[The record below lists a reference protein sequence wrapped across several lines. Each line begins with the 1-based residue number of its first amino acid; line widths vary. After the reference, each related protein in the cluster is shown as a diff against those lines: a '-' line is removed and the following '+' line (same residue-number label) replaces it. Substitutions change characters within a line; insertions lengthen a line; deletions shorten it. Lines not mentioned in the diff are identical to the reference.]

1 MHFFTKK
8 SIFTERI
15 TGAEN
20 APKKIPK
27 KMISRKSFIVCAV
40 AIFMVVTISLV
51 GNIITIGDKAAEIH
65 PWAGWGFYIV
75 LGLFVLR
82 FIVWPTLKFI
92 FTPELKGDE
101 RDRIEEMEADELARY
116 AKNLSMNQQEK
127 ELFAEAETPLQ
138 GVRKVLE
145 QRDKEATQLIRKAA
159 LNVFIVTGISQ
170 NGSFDII
177 TAFGMNIQMINRLV
191 NLRHRRPTFTQL
203 LELYVV
209 ILSSTLIISLTDNIL
224 DEIDTSELFGSVAG
238 GIAKT
243 LIASSVNGAMNAYMT
258 LRIGKMTMK
267 YLELGS
273 KRFKQNRGKLRRE
286 ARRSALK
293 EVPAIAK
300 SGIESIKESV
310 KSSTWDKITSLNPLK
325 KSTAQE

>member
-1 MHFFTKK
+1 
-8 SIFTERI
+8 
-15 TGAEN
+15 
-20 APKKIPK
+20 
-27 KMISRKSFIVCAV
+27 MIIRK
-40 AIFMVVTISLV
+40 
-51 GNIITIGDKAAEIH
+51 
-65 PWAGWGFYIV
+65 
-75 LGLFVLR
+75 R
-82 FIVWPTLKFI
+82 
-92 FTPELKGDE
+92 DE
-101 RDRIEEMEADELARY
+101 
-116 AKNLSMNQQEK
+116 
-127 ELFAEAETPLQ
+127 
-138 GVRKVLE
+138 
-145 QRDKEATQLIRKAA
+145 EATKLVRKAA

-224 DEIDTSELFGSVAG
+224 DEIDGNELFGSVAG
-238 GIAKT
+238 GLAKT
-243 LIASSVNGAMNAYMT
+243 LVASAVNGAMNAYMT

-273 KRFKQNRGKLRRE
+273 KNFKQNRSKLRRE

-300 SGIESIKESV
+300 SGVESISGTMKNSA
-310 KSSTWDKITSLNPLK
+310 KSWFGF
-325 KSTAQE
+325 

>member
-1 MHFFTKK
+1 
-8 SIFTERI
+8 
-15 TGAEN
+15 
-20 APKKIPK
+20 
-27 KMISRKSFIVCAV
+27 MISRKSFFICAAALF
-40 AIFMVVTISLV
+40 AIVTISLV

-65 PWAGWGFYIV
+65 PWVGWGFYIV

-82 FIVWPTLKFI
+82 FIVWPTLKFL

-101 RDRIEEMEADELARY
+101 RDRIEEMESDELKSY
-116 AKNLSMNQQEK
+116 IKKMSLTQQERD
-127 ELFAEAETPLQ
+127 LFATAEGDLE
-138 GVRKVLE
+138 GVKMILKK
-145 QRDKEATQLIRKAA
+145 RDEEATRLIRKAA

-177 TAFGMNIQMINRLV
+177 TAFGMNLQMINRIV
-191 NLRHRRPTFTQL
+191 NLRHRRPSFTQL

-209 ILSSTLIISLTDNIL
+209 IIASTLIISLTDNIL

-238 GIAKT
+238 GLAKT
-243 LIASSVNGAMNAYMT
+243 LVSSSINGAMNAYMT

-273 KRFKQNRGKLRRE
+273 KNFKQNRSKIRRE
-286 ARRSALK
+286 VRRSAIK

-300 SGIESIKESV
+300 SGLESV
-310 KSSTWDKITSLNPLK
+310 TNAVKSTTMEKLSNLNPLK
-325 KSTAQE
+325 K

>member
-1 MHFFTKK
+1 MPAKIKK
-8 SIFTERI
+8 E
-15 TGAEN
+15 
-20 APKKIPK
+20 
-27 KMISRKSFIVCAV
+27 MVSRRSFIICAV
-40 AIFMVVTISLV
+40 ALVSIVVISLV

-65 PWAGWGFYIV
+65 PWLGWGFYIV
-75 LGLFVLR
+75 LGLFLLCFV
-82 FIVWPTLKFI
+82 VVPTLKFI

-101 RDRIEEMEADELARY
+101 RNEIDFMESDELRRY
-116 AKNLSMNQQEK
+116 IKRLSLSQQER
-127 ELFAEAETPLQ
+127 ELFATAESELE
-138 GVRKVLE
+138 GVKMVIRK
-145 QRDKEATQLIRKAA
+145 RDEEATKLVRKAA

-177 TAFGMNIQMINRLV
+177 TAFGINIQMINRLV

-224 DEIDTSELFGSVAG
+224 DEIDGNELFGSVAG
-238 GIAKT
+238 GLAKT
-243 LIASSVNGAMNAYMT
+243 LVASAVNGAMNAYMT

-273 KRFKQNRGKLRRE
+273 KNFKQNRSKLRRE

-300 SGIESIKESV
+300 SGVESISGTMKNSA
-310 KSSTWDKITSLNPLK
+310 KSWFGF
-325 KSTAQE
+325 

>member
-1 MHFFTKK
+1 MPAKIKK
-8 SIFTERI
+8 E
-15 TGAEN
+15 
-20 APKKIPK
+20 
-27 KMISRKSFIVCAV
+27 MVSRRSFIICAV
-40 AIFMVVTISLV
+40 ALVSIVVISLV

-65 PWAGWGFYIV
+65 PWLGWGFYIV
-75 LGLFVLR
+75 LGLFLLCFV
-82 FIVWPTLKFI
+82 VVPTLKFI

-101 RDRIEEMEADELARY
+101 RNEIDLMESDELRHY
-116 AKNLSMNQQEK
+116 IKRLSLTQQER
-127 ELFAEAETPLQ
+127 ELFATAESELE
-138 GVRKVLE
+138 GVKMIIRK
-145 QRDKEATQLIRKAA
+145 RDEEATKLVRKAA

-224 DEIDTSELFGSVAG
+224 DEIDGNELFGSVAG
-238 GIAKT
+238 GLAKT
-243 LIASSVNGAMNAYMT
+243 LVASAVNGAMNAYMT

-273 KRFKQNRGKLRRE
+273 KNFKQNRSKLRRE

-300 SGIESIKESV
+300 SGVESISGTMKNSA
-310 KSSTWDKITSLNPLK
+310 KSWFGF
-325 KSTAQE
+325 

>member
-1 MHFFTKK
+1 
-8 SIFTERI
+8 
-15 TGAEN
+15 
-20 APKKIPK
+20 
-27 KMISRKSFIVCAV
+27 
-40 AIFMVVTISLV
+40 MVVAISLV

-65 PWAGWGFYIV
+65 PWVGWGFYIV

-101 RDRIEEMEADELARY
+101 RDRIDVMEEGELNSYIKR
-116 AKNLSMNQQEK
+116 LSFTQQERD
-127 ELFAEAETPLQ
+127 LFATAETPLE
-138 GVRKVLE
+138 GAKMVIRK
-145 QRDKEATQLIRKAA
+145 RDEEATKLIRKAA

-191 NLRHRRPTFTQL
+191 NLRHRRPSFTQL

-209 ILSSTLIISLTDNIL
+209 ILSSTLIISLTENIL
-224 DEIDTSELFGSVAG
+224 DEIDASELFGSVAG

-273 KRFKQNRGKLRRE
+273 KNFKQNRSKLRRE
-286 ARRSALK
+286 ARRSAIK

-300 SGIESIKESV
+300 SGLESIKESV
-310 KSSTWDKITSLNPLK
+310 KSTTMDKLSLLNPLK
-325 KSTAQE
+325 KSTN

>member
-1 MHFFTKK
+1 MV
-8 SIFTERI
+8 
-15 TGAEN
+15 
-20 APKKIPK
+20 
-27 KMISRKSFIVCAV
+27 SRRSFIICAV
-40 AIFMVVTISLV
+40 ALVSIVVISLV

-65 PWAGWGFYIV
+65 PWLGWGFYIV
-75 LGLFVLR
+75 LGLFLLCFV
-82 FIVWPTLKFI
+82 VVPTLKFI

-101 RDRIEEMEADELARY
+101 RNEIDLMESDELRRY
-116 AKNLSMNQQEK
+116 IKRLSLTQQER
-127 ELFAEAETPLQ
+127 ELFATAESELE
-138 GVRKVLE
+138 GVKMIIRK
-145 QRDKEATQLIRKAA
+145 RDEEATKLVRKAA

-224 DEIDTSELFGSVAG
+224 DEIDGNELFGSVAG
-238 GIAKT
+238 GLAKT
-243 LIASSVNGAMNAYMT
+243 LVASAVNGAMNAYMT

-273 KRFKQNRGKLRRE
+273 KNFKQNRSKFRRE

-300 SGIESIKESV
+300 SGVESISGTMKNSA
-310 KSSTWDKITSLNPLK
+310 KSWFGF
-325 KSTAQE
+325 

>member
-1 MHFFTKK
+1 
-8 SIFTERI
+8 
-15 TGAEN
+15 
-20 APKKIPK
+20 
-27 KMISRKSFIVCAV
+27 MISRKSFFICAAALFAIV
-40 AIFMVVTISLV
+40 IISLV

-65 PWAGWGFYIV
+65 PWVGWGFYIV

-82 FIVWPTLKFI
+82 FIVWPTLKFL

-101 RDRIEEMEADELARY
+101 RDRIDEMESDELKSY
-116 AKNLSMNQQEK
+116 IKKMSLTQQERD
-127 ELFAEAETPLQ
+127 LFATAEGDLE
-138 GVRKVLE
+138 GVKMILKK
-145 QRDKEATQLIRKAA
+145 RDEEATKLIRKAA

-177 TAFGMNIQMINRLV
+177 TAFGMNLQMINRIV
-191 NLRHRRPTFTQL
+191 NLRHRRPSFTQL

-209 ILSSTLIISLTDNIL
+209 IIASTLIISLTDNIL

-238 GIAKT
+238 GLAKT
-243 LIASSVNGAMNAYMT
+243 LVSSSINGAMNAYMT

-273 KRFKQNRGKLRRE
+273 KNFKQNRSKIRRE
-286 ARRSALK
+286 VRRSAIK

-300 SGIESIKESV
+300 SGLESV
-310 KSSTWDKITSLNPLK
+310 TNAVKSTTMEKLSNLNPLK
-325 KSTAQE
+325 K

>member
-1 MHFFTKK
+1 MV
-8 SIFTERI
+8 
-15 TGAEN
+15 
-20 APKKIPK
+20 
-27 KMISRKSFIVCAV
+27 SRRSFIICAV
-40 AIFMVVTISLV
+40 ALVSIVVISLV

-65 PWAGWGFYIV
+65 PWLGWGFYIV
-75 LGLFVLR
+75 LGLFLLCFV
-82 FIVWPTLKFI
+82 VVPTLKFI

-101 RDRIEEMEADELARY
+101 RNEIDLMESDELRHY
-116 AKNLSMNQQEK
+116 IKRLSLTQQER
-127 ELFAEAETPLQ
+127 ELFATAESELE
-138 GVRKVLE
+138 GVKMIIRK
-145 QRDKEATQLIRKAA
+145 RDEEATKLVRKAA

-224 DEIDTSELFGSVAG
+224 DEIDGNELFGSVAG
-238 GIAKT
+238 GLAKT
-243 LIASSVNGAMNAYMT
+243 LVASAVNGAMNAYMT

-273 KRFKQNRGKLRRE
+273 KNFKQNRSKLRRE

-300 SGIESIKESV
+300 SGVESISGTMKNSA
-310 KSSTWDKITSLNPLK
+310 KSWFGF
-325 KSTAQE
+325 